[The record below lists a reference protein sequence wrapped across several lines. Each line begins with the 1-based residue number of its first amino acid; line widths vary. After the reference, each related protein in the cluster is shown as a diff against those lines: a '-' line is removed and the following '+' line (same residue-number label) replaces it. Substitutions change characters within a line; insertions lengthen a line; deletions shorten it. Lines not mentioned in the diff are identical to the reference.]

1 MLNCLCLESGE
12 SIEDEVALKGDDK
25 AGDNILEFLKVEI
38 GAFGVF
44 IFEKKFVSV
53 ALFQIQ
59 SVLINK
65 RLDKQFCF
73 CK

>member
-38 GAFGVF
+38 GRVRVF
-44 IFEKKFVSV
+44 FIS
-53 ALFQIQ
+53 
-59 SVLINK
+59 LIGQNS
-65 RLDKQFCF
+65 
-73 CK
+73 